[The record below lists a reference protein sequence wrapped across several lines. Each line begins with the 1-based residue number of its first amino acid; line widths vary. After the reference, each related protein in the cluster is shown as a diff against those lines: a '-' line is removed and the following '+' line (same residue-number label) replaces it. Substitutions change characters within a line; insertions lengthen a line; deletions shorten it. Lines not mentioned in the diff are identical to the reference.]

1 MRIRCPSCSATYEVA
16 DALLDPPRTVR
27 CAKCAH
33 EWMAAPIVEAPLPV
47 APDPEPDETAVP
59 AHAPVEPI
67 AEQVLAASHPA
78 RPVHPEPVLGDTPLS
93 AIERLAAPTD
103 LYPRTDRRG
112 RLLTAAWAASFAALA
127 ALGVA
132 GYKERDLL
140 MKQWPASKRVYV
152 TLGLVHTDTTK
163 DGDKTVGDA
172 KPAEGTPAH

>member
-1 MRIRCPSCSATYEVA
+1 
-16 DALLDPPRTVR
+16 
-27 CAKCAH
+27 
-33 EWMAAPIVEAPLPV
+33 MAAPIVEAPLPM

-59 AHAPVEPI
+59 AHAPAEPTF
-67 AEQVLAASHPA
+67 EPVLAASHPP

-132 GYKERDLL
+132 GYEERDVL
-140 MKQWPASKRVYV
+140 MKQWPASKRVYA
-152 TLGLVHTDTTK
+152 TLGLVHAEPAKTGDTTKGGDTTK
-163 DGDKTVGDA
+163 DGDKNDGDA
-172 KPAEGTPAH
+172 KPAEGTPAR